1 MERKRSLPERS
12 YLQYEEKA
20 VQDEKKVY
28 SICTSVVKRQGVWC
42 EEKICSI
49 RNVTSGVRVEK
60 VCSTRKVASA
70 LREELCTV

>member
-1 MERKRSLPERS
+1 M
-12 YLQYEEKA
+12 
-20 VQDEKKVY
+20 QDEKKVY
-28 SICTSVVKRQGVWC
+28 SIKMYICSKRQGVWC

-49 RNVTSGVRVEK
+49 RNVTSEERVEK